1 MAKSWDLL
9 GGAEDV
15 LGGLPELELSVVVP
29 VRGVEQTIG
38 STLEQ
43 LGHWIRRSGQR
54 AEVVVV
60 DDGSED
66 ATDQAAAMWRKHFD
80 GFQICRHGKRRGIGA
95 AARTGMVMARGRW
108 VLMADPE
115 LALLYENAETLLGR
129 IAAGADVAVLSRRLQ
144 VAVAE
149 RPFLERA
156 AETTFLAVTR
166 LFVSTGVRDGLCG
179 LMALGQ
185 RAGRRLAERALV
197 DGPAY
202 PLEWLAL
209 ARTMGFHVAECPLAA
224 PVGRRTSLLNA
235 GNATGMLRDVWKTH
249 RRLALDR
256 FKAQPRA
263 SLLHETSFVKLDRT
277 ELAAGRN
284 GQR

>member
-1 MAKSWDLL
+1 L

-15 LGGLPELELSVVVP
+15 LGGPPELELSVVVP

-38 STLEQ
+38 ATLEQ
-43 LGHWIRRSGQR
+43 LGHWLRRSGQR

-60 DDGSED
+60 DDGSDD
-66 ATDQAAAMWRKHFD
+66 ATDQAAALWRKQFD
-80 GFQICRHGKRRGIGA
+80 GFQICRHGRRRGLGA
-95 AARTGMVMARGRW
+95 AARTGVVMARGQC

-115 LALLYENAETLLGR
+115 LALLFENAETLLGR

-179 LMALGQ
+179 LMALGR
-185 RAGRRLAERALV
+185 RAGKRLAERSRV

-202 PLEWLAL
+202 ALEWLAL
-209 ARTMGFHVAECPLAA
+209 ARSMGFHVAECPLAA
-224 PVGRRTSLLNA
+224 PAGRRTSLLNA
-235 GNATGMLRDVWKTH
+235 ANATGMLRDVWMTH
-249 RRLALDR
+249 RRLALE
-256 FKAQPRA
+256 KLKVQPRA
-263 SLLHETSFVKLDRT
+263 ALLHETSFIKLDRT

-284 GQR
+284 DRL